1 MRRLLVVEDDA
12 AIRDGIVCLLRRNG
26 YAAAAVTDFA
36 DVAGQ
41 ILAAAPDLVL
51 LDLNLP
57 GVDGGF
63 TCREV
68 RASSQVPIIA
78 VTSRDTDMDE
88 LVTLSAGA
96 DDFVTKP
103 YNEQVL
109 LARISSVLKRSYGEG
124 AAASARVSVRGVTL
138 DTARCEVSFEGR
150 TAELTKNELR
160 ILALLMRSA
169 GSVVSRQR
177 IQEELWESDD
187 FVDDNTLTVNVS
199 HLRQTLG
206 RIGVEGFIGTRRG
219 LGYIVESGTREA
231 RVACGLPAGPAALG
245 LRARRG
251 AGTGRA
257 GACRLWRGVRR
268 AVACGR
274 GLPCGRGHGAAA

>member
-68 RASSQVPIIA
+68 RAASQVPIIA

-124 AAASARVSVRGVTL
+124 RPPRRASA
-138 DTARCEVSFEGR
+138 C
-150 TAELTKNELR
+150 
-160 ILALLMRSA
+160 A
-169 GSVVSRQR
+169 GSR
-177 IQEELWESDD
+177 W
-187 FVDDNTLTVNVS
+187 T
-199 HLRQTLG
+199 
-206 RIGVEGFIGTRRG
+206 
-219 LGYIVESGTREA
+219 
-231 RVACGLPAGPAALG
+231 PPAARSPSRG
-245 LRARRG
+245 ARPSSPRTSCGSLRFSCARR
-251 AGTGRA
+251 AP
-257 GACRLWRGVRR
+257 W
-268 AVACGR
+268 
-274 GLPCGRGHGAAA
+274 

>member
-1 MRRLLVVEDDA
+1 M
-12 AIRDGIVCLLRRNG
+12 
-26 YAAAAVTDFA
+26 
-36 DVAGQ
+36 
-41 ILAAAPDLVL
+41 L

-63 TCREV
+63 ICREV

-124 AAASARVSVRGVTL
+124 AAASARISVRGVTL

-206 RIGVEGFIGTRRG
+206 RIGVEGFVGTRRG
-219 LGYIVESGTREA
+219 LGYIVE
-231 RVACGLPAGPAALG
+231 
-245 LRARRG
+245 
-251 AGTGRA
+251 
-257 GACRLWRGVRR
+257 
-268 AVACGR
+268 
-274 GLPCGRGHGAAA
+274 

>member
-12 AIRDGIVCLLRRNG
+12 AIRDGIVELLRRNG

-36 DVAGQ
+36 DVAAQ
-41 ILAAAPDLVL
+41 VLDAAPDLLL

-63 TCREV
+63 VCREV
-68 RASSQVPIIA
+68 RAKSQVPIIA

-103 YNEQVL
+103 YNDQVL
-109 LARISSVLKRSYGEG
+109 LARIASLLKRSYGEG
-124 AAASARVSVRGVTL
+124 AAASARISVRGVTL
-138 DTARCEVSFEGR
+138 DAARCEV
-150 TAELTKNELR
+150 TKNELR

-169 GSVVSRQR
+169 GQVVSRQR

-199 HLRQTLG
+199 HLRQTLA

-219 LGYIVESGTREA
+219 LGYIVE
-231 RVACGLPAGPAALG
+231 
-245 LRARRG
+245 
-251 AGTGRA
+251 
-257 GACRLWRGVRR
+257 
-268 AVACGR
+268 
-274 GLPCGRGHGAAA
+274 